1 MVPMKA
7 FVTQPIS
14 LPTSLRGA
22 TGGPVP
28 LHDSRPSRMEMS
40 DNWVAIIDDHQ
51 SMRSSIARI
60 MRIER
65 ILALAF
71 ASAEDYLEQST
82 STAPC
87 CLVLDMQLPG
97 MSGLEL
103 ATFLQRERPPLPPTI
118 FISAHDDLLASLR
131 DGQLAHA
138 RLSKPFEVD
147 ELLALVKPLAE
158 RQHAGP
164 QAVR

>member
-1 MVPMKA
+1 MVEK
-7 FVTQPIS
+7 
-14 LPTSLRGA
+14 RGIE
-22 TGGPVP
+22 VNE
-28 LHDSRPSRMEMS
+28 S
-40 DNWVAIIDDHQ
+40 WVAIIDDHQ

-65 ILALAF
+65 IRAQVF
-71 ASAEDYLEQST
+71 ASAEDYLERST

-118 FISAHDDLLASLR
+118 IISAHDDLLASLR

-147 ELLALVKPLAE
+147 ELLSLVKPLAE
-158 RQHAGP
+158 RQHAGD